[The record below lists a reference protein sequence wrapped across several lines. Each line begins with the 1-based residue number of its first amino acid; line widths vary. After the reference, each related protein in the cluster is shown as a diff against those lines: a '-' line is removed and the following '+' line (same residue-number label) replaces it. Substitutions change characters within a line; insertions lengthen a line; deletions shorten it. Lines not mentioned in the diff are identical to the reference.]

1 MLDEFEEY
9 FGNVDVKELK
19 AFISDAK
26 EESVDLKAQGEGDK
40 EIEEVV
46 KFMTVLLE
54 NIEEEIQGLT
64 TLKTLDLK
72 KKVRLYAMIHLF
84 HELCGAVGDDEE
96 FDDEFDDED
105 FDEDEDEDEINGEF
119 EEDEEIEGDDAP
131 NSKKL

>member
-19 AFISDAK
+19 AFIIDAK
-26 EESVDLKAQGEGDK
+26 EESQELKAQGHGDK

-54 NIEEEIQGLT
+54 NIEEEIQGLQ

-84 HELCGAVGDDEE
+84 HELCGAVGDDEDFE
-96 FDDEFDDED
+96 GEFDDED
-105 FDEDEDEDEINGEF
+105 LDGEF
-119 EEDEEIEGDDAP
+119 EEEEEEEEIDG
-131 NSKKL
+131 KK

>member
-9 FGNVDVKELK
+9 FGTVDVKELK
-19 AFISDAK
+19 TFISDAK
-26 EESVDLKAQGEGDK
+26 EESKELKAQGQGDK

-54 NIEEEIQGLT
+54 NIEDEIQGLS

-84 HELCGAVGDDEE
+84 HELCGAVGDDEDFDGE
-96 FDDEFDDED
+96 FEDED
-105 FDEDEDEDEINGEF
+105 FDEEF
-119 EEDEEIEGDDAP
+119 EEEEEIDGEAP
-131 NSKKL
+131 NKK